1 MILLKSVWSDHM
13 DNCTWPGKNEIMQK
27 YHDEEWCVPSYDDTY
42 IFEMLS
48 LEGAQAGLS
57 WNTVLSKR
65 EEYKKAF
72 NNFDILYC
80 SKLSDEELEEIRQ
93 KYAVIKNKLK
103 LKSVRNNAV
112 EVLKIQDEFGSFS
125 NYLWK
130 YVDFKPII
138 NNWKSESE
146 VPAENELSQ
155 KISKDLKKR
164 NFKFVGPLIIY
175 SFMQAIGMIDDHII
189 SCKYHSLNIDEHLE
203 SLK

>member
-1 MILLKSVWSDHM
+1 M
-13 DNCTWPGKNEIMQK
+13 DNCAWPGKNEVMQE
-27 YHDEEWCVPSYDDTY
+27 YHDKEWCVPSYDDTY

-57 WNTVLSKR
+57 WHTVLSKR

-72 NNFDILYC
+72 NNFDIVYC
-80 SKLSDEELEEIRQ
+80 SKLSDEELEEIRE

-103 LKSVRNNAV
+103 LKSVRSNAL
-112 EVLKIQDEFGSFS
+112 EILKIQDEFGSFS
-125 NYLWK
+125 DYLWK

-138 NNWKSESE
+138 NSWKSEAE

-164 NFKFVGPLIIY
+164 GFKFVGPLIIY
-175 SFMQAIGMIDDHII
+175 SFMQAIGMIDDHIV
-189 SCKYHSLNIDEHLE
+189 SCQYHSFN
-203 SLK
+203 K

>member
-1 MILLKSVWSDHM
+1 M
-13 DNCTWPGKNEIMQK
+13 DNCKWPGKNEIMQK

-65 EEYKKAF
+65 EEYKRAF

-103 LKSVRNNAV
+103 LKSVRNNAL
-112 EVLKIQDEFGSFS
+112 EILKIQDEFGSFS

-146 VPAENELSQ
+146 VPAESELSQ

-164 NFKFVGPLIIY
+164 NFKFVGPIIIY

-189 SCKYHSLNIDEHLE
+189 SCKHHSLNIDEHLE